1 MLIVLDGFDQQHL
14 TFKFL
19 WRFCDKLGRTCTA
32 VEQLGFHTIFHQNN
46 PHSLLC
52 LLGATKFPLKGNL
65 IDRLTPQ
72 WTPFPLSLP
81 SLPWFPFP
89 TFLELSLTHLQ
100 HHCWVKSAN
109 TWFTKER
116 LWVAAVGKKL
126 RFLELTLFYRFTQQ
140 RKHAGSWQS
149 LIGGANSWHCCH
161 ILVLTWGAPT
171 TWYLSLSSFLSRLVF
186 HPSHCGVFQL
196 WKGKQNIGEAH
207 THMGGLSEKSVVAE
221 QLLALVR
228 PPQPTHA
235 PALLLLLLLLNS
247 ATQKL
252 HHLPLESSLPSS
264 RREWE
269 MQLKFD
275 ELVWEG
281 FCRNG
286 YEEALVGQVGGGLAC
301 LDGDGAQTGFTDRCP
316 KHLLTTPGSTLITR
330 GVL

>member
-1 MLIVLDGFDQQHL
+1 MAHVTEQFSEQGGVSPF
-14 TFKFL
+14 TL
-19 WRFCDKLGRTCTA
+19 WCFSV
-32 VEQLGFHTIFHQNN
+32 VEGQAEH
-46 PHSLLC
+46 
-52 LLGATKFPLKGNL
+52 
-65 IDRLTPQ
+65 
-72 WTPFPLSLP
+72 W
-81 SLPWFPFP
+81 
-89 TFLELSLTHLQ
+89 
-100 HHCWVKSAN
+100 
-109 TWFTKER
+109 
-116 LWVAAVGKKL
+116 
-126 RFLELTLFYRFTQQ
+126 
-140 RKHAGSWQS
+140 GS
-149 LIGGANSWHCCH
+149 
-161 ILVLTWGAPT
+161 
-171 TWYLSLSSFLSRLVF
+171 
-186 HPSHCGVFQL
+186 
-196 WKGKQNIGEAH
+196 AH

-235 PALLLLLLLLNS
+235 PALLLLLLLNS

-330 GVL
+330 DVSFNCNQCDCKTSSNSNRRNRDQTQVRQTDFCSIESQLLAVHS

>member
-1 MLIVLDGFDQQHL
+1 M
-14 TFKFL
+14 
-19 WRFCDKLGRTCTA
+19 A
-32 VEQLGFHTIFHQNN
+32 
-46 PHSLLC
+46 LLSH
-52 LLGATKFPLKGNL
+52 
-65 IDRLTPQ
+65 I
-72 WTPFPLSLP
+72 
-81 SLPWFPFP
+81 
-89 TFLELSLTHLQ
+89 
-100 HHCWVKSAN
+100 
-109 TWFTKER
+109 
-116 LWVAAVGKKL
+116 
-126 RFLELTLFYRFTQQ
+126 
-140 RKHAGSWQS
+140 
-149 LIGGANSWHCCH
+149 GANLNHMA
-161 ILVLTWGAPT
+161 LVTEQFSEQGGVSPFTLWCFSVVEGQAEHWG
-171 TWYLSLSSFLSRLVF
+171 S
-186 HPSHCGVFQL
+186 
-196 WKGKQNIGEAH
+196 AH

-235 PALLLLLLLLNS
+235 PALLLLLLLNS

-316 KHLLTTPGSTLITR
+316 KHLLTTPGSMLITR
-330 GVL
+330 DVSCNCNQCDCKTSSNSNRRNRDQTQVRQTDFCSIESQLLAVHS